1 MHGILGKSQHDHKT
15 PRLHM
20 NNMERQRQI
29 ESDSV
34 RDGCVRWAQNTE
46 YQQATDTK
54 PYRNLIGISWRLLA
68 AAILAEQDILKTSKK
83 TLPAWGL
90 PLLSLGHEQM
100 ALITLGTLFNM
111 IARSEFE
118 TCLLPRITP
127 VGYEIGQLCRIERL
141 ADLANHREVNVAAIL
156 LSRNRNRNA
165 AKRAAEL
172 AALVDDEDDWANN
185 FRAHHLGEKLISL
198 ALQSAVFDGKP
209 IFESKEDQEGSGKG
223 LKRMQ
228 RIGLTEA
235 AETWIGEQT
244 PEALDLFNPVY
255 VPMIV
260 EPRPWTSLSEGGY
273 LQTPM
278 MFFKRQTGKR
288 AQQRLQEADLSAVY
302 AAVNALQNTPYRMNQ
317 AVCRLQQDA
326 WAAGFPFFGLTSED
340 QQKGLEKMMTFRF
353 GQAVRLSA
361 EERFYFPCQVDHRGR
376 VYPVPPL
383 MNPQSDHIGRALIEF
398 ADGKPLGKRG
408 AYWLAIHLANCYWK
422 KRKVSF
428 KKRFAWAHEN
438 EEEILD
444 FAANP
449 LLDASPSGSG
459 FALPRSRPARARAS
473 RRMHRF
479 WTEADQPWLFLAAC
493 LEWKRYKEEGPGMIS
508 HLPISMDGSC
518 NGYQHLSAMGLDPIG
533 GRATNL
539 MPCGEASS
547 DDPEDIYQWVSDLAC
562 HRMEVDAAGFGPLE
576 GLNNA
581 EVARQLLAIMDR
593 ELAKNATMT
602 TPYGVTLRTIYK
614 ALCEKSSIQALKDS
628 DKCAMYLAKLL
639 VECIPEV
646 AVEAGRIMEWL
657 REVTGI
663 IAKRNRG
670 MMWITPAGFVV
681 LHENRKPKKVR
692 LATADR
698 MILVYYHDEKQKI
711 DVRKQVDGIVAHLVH
726 SMDAAHMMR
735 TIIRLHAEGIRHFAM
750 VHDSYGV
757 HACDV
762 DLLNR
767 VLREE
772 FVRIYSEPVL
782 QNFLDQQQKAHPG
795 ISLPEPPQIGDL
807 DIQQVLSSPYFFA

>member
-1 MHGILGKSQHDHKT
+1 MHDINTERPAMD
-15 PRLHM
+15 
-20 NNMERQRQI
+20 NVERQRQI

-34 RDGCVRWAQNTE
+34 RDGCVRWCQNTE
-46 YQQATDTK
+46 YLEATDTP
-54 PYRNLIGISWRLLA
+54 PYRNLIGVSWRSLA
-68 AAILAEQDILKTSKK
+68 DAIRATQDILKTSKK
-83 TLPAWGL
+83 AKLPAWAL
-90 PLLSLGHEQM
+90 PLLSIGHEPM
-100 ALITLGTLFNM
+100 ALITLGTVFNM
-111 IARSEFE
+111 IARSEFD
-118 TCLLPRITP
+118 TCLPPRITP
-127 VGYEIGQLCRIERL
+127 VAYEIGQRCRIERL
-141 ADLANHREVNVAAIL
+141 ADLANHREVNVAEVL

-165 AKRAAEL
+165 AKRAAAL

-198 ALQSAVFDGKP
+198 ALQTAVFDGKP
-209 IFESKEDQEGSGKG
+209 IFELKEDHEGSGKG
-223 LKRMQ
+223 VKTMQ
-228 RIGLTEA
+228 RIGLTGV

-244 PEALDLFNPVY
+244 PEALDLFNPIY

-273 LQTPM
+273 LVTPM
-278 MFFKRQTGKR
+278 KLLKRQTGKR
-288 AQQRLQEADLSAVY
+288 AQQRLAKADLSAVY
-302 AAVNALQNTPYRMNQ
+302 AAVNALQNTAFRMNQ
-317 AVCRLQQDA
+317 AVCRFQQEA
-326 WAAGFPFFGLTSED
+326 WKEGLPFFGLEREN
-340 QQKGLEKMMTFRF
+340 QRKGLEKMMAFRF
-353 GQAVRLSA
+353 GQSVRLSG
-361 EERFYFPCQVDHRGR
+361 EEKFYFPCQVDHRGR
-376 VYPVPPL
+376 VYPVPQL

-398 ADGKPLGKRG
+398 ADGKPLGERG
-408 AYWLAIHLANCYWK
+408 AYWLPIHLANCYWK
-422 KRKVSF
+422 KKKVSF
-428 KKRFAWAHEN
+428 KERLAWVHEN
-438 EEEILD
+438 EQEILD

-449 LLDASPSGSG
+449 LLEASPS
-459 FALPRSRPARARAS
+459 RARAS
-473 RRMHRF
+473 RRIHRF

-493 LEWKRYKEEGPGMIS
+493 LDWVRYKEEGTGMIS

-539 MPCGEASS
+539 MPREARARAERERGSAKPQSKGEASN
-547 DDPEDIYQWVSDLAC
+547 DDAPEDIYQWVSDVVC
-562 HRMEVDAAGFGPLE
+562 RRMEVDAAGFGPRE
-576 GLNNA
+576 GA
-581 EVARQLLAIMDR
+581 EAARQLLAIMDR

-614 ALCEKSSIQALKDS
+614 ALCEKRAIQALKDPE
-628 DKCAMYLAKLL
+628 KCAMYLAKLL

-657 REVTGI
+657 REVAGI

-670 MMWITPAGFVV
+670 MTWITPAGFVV
-681 LHENRKPKKVR
+681 LHENRKPKEVR

-698 MILVYYHDEKQKI
+698 KNLVYHQNDKQKI

-726 SMDAAHMMR
+726 SMDAAHMMQ
-735 TIIRLHAEGIRHFAM
+735 TINRLHAEGIRHFAM

-782 QNFLDQQQKAHPG
+782 QNFLDQQRKAHPG
-795 ISLPEPPQIGDL
+795 ISLPDPPQTGDL